1 MKPPSGKNAGFTL
14 VEVLVA
20 AAVLGIM
27 LVVLLSSVTTSLS
40 IWRNT
45 EDRIAA
51 DREGRSAYQM
61 IAQDLASAVV
71 PANTNLWPRIT
82 NTAQT
87 SSLRFLTLKPADYQD
102 TTKDFGDVCYVE
114 YVVDRRAG
122 SNFVTRKF
130 VGSAD
135 TAQQLANP
143 AGAFAALSAN
153 AAPSQLLA
161 TNIVPNNIAL
171 KGTPV
176 LRTPADSNAIVPNF
190 SALVAFLDT
199 NSSLVYSNVTNFP
212 TGTRPEAIQ
221 VSIGAA
227 DMDTLRNPQLLN
239 NMNIP
244 LRGGGFYTFTVNLP
258 RQ

>member
-1 MKPPSGKNAGFTL
+1 
-14 VEVLVA
+14 
-20 AAVLGIM
+20 
-27 LVVLLSSVTTSLS
+27 
-40 IWRNT
+40 
-45 EDRIAA
+45 
-51 DREGRSAYQM
+51 M

-82 NTAQT
+82 NTPQT
-87 SSLRFLTLKPADYQD
+87 SSLSFLTLKPADYQD

-122 SNFVTRKF
+122 SNVITRKF

-135 TAQQLANP
+135 TYAALRTPAN
-143 AGAFAALSAN
+143 AFASLAGNSAP
-153 AAPSQLLA
+153 AQLLA
-161 TNIVPNNIAL
+161 ANIVSNNIAL

-176 LRTPADSNAIVPNF
+176 LKTTADSNAIAPNF
-190 SALVAFLDT
+190 SAMIAVPDG
-199 NSSLVYSNVTNFP
+199 SSLVYSNVTNFP
-212 TGTRPEAIQ
+212 SGTRPEAIQ

-258 RQ
+258 RP

>member
-1 MKPPSGKNAGFTL
+1 MKPLSGKNAGFTL
-14 VEVLVA
+14 IEVLVA

-82 NTAQT
+82 NTPQT

-122 SNFVTRKF
+122 SNFITRKF

-135 TAQQLANP
+135 TYQQLKNP
-143 AGAFAALSAN
+143 AGAFTALSAN

-161 TNIVPNNIAL
+161 TNIVSNNIAL

-176 LRTPADSNAIVPNF
+176 LRTAADSNAIVPNF
-190 SALVAFLDT
+190 SAMITVPDG
-199 NSSLVYSNVTNFP
+199 SSLVYSNITNFP
-212 TGTRPEAIQ
+212 AGTRPEAIQ

-227 DMDTLRNPQLLN
+227 DMDTLRNPQLLT